1 MRGRVRNVSKDL
13 LQHVLFRDG
22 FLWRVP
28 GARDI
33 ALTFDDGPDPD
44 FTPAVLDLLKELDV
58 RATFFLVGNKVDA
71 HPELA
76 ARLVAEGHA
85 VGGHGYDHQVI
96 TSMSRDGLGEDLRRC
111 AAAIGRAT
119 GLETRLF
126 RPPKGEVDLG
136 SIYCSVRTHG
146 YRLAHW
152 SLTYS
157 DYRRDGLQP
166 LLDRMRHRPPRAGDV
181 ILLHDNNPYTVDAL
195 AKVLPD
201 WRRGV
206 SGFVAL

>member
-1 MRGRVRNVSKDL
+1 MREWVRNVSKDM

-28 GARDI
+28 AAQGV
-33 ALTFDDGPDPD
+33 ALTFDDGPDPE
-44 FTPAVLDLLKELDV
+44 FTPAVLDLLSKLDL
-58 RATFFLVGNKVDA
+58 RATFFLIGNKVDA

-76 ARLVAEGHA
+76 ARIVAEGHA
-85 VGGHGYDHQVI
+85 VGGHGYDHRVI
-96 TSMSRDGLGEDLRRC
+96 TSMSRDELGEDLRRC
-111 AAAIGRAT
+111 AVALRHAT

-126 RPPKGEVDLG
+126 RPPKGEVDLT

-157 DYRRDGLQP
+157 DYRRDGLEP
-166 LLDRMRHRPPRAGDV
+166 LLDRMQRNVPRAGDV

-195 AKVLPD
+195 SRALPA
-201 WRRGV
+201 WRDAGL
-206 SGFVAL
+206 GFVAL